1 MASSSS
7 PLDVD
12 GPPVRRSPPV
22 GSGAAAARRQLSDE
36 QGKSEGAEQ
45 RGVTQTT
52 TSAAN
57 GNSKVRGVYL
67 SYSFFLLRQLI
78 VLFLKMR
85 ILVAFET

>member
-52 TSAAN
+52 SAAN
-57 GNSKVRGVYL
+57 GNSKVRRVYL
-67 SYSFFLLRQLI
+67 SYSFFLLGQLI